1 MGETEPSL
9 LERARAAAAAP
20 LTPYRLFWLFAL
32 AALLGDG
39 VEVVF
44 WLVTRGQLTSRS
56 SLVLGPFSLVW
67 GIGAV
72 LFTVILRPLA
82 RRSAWLLFAAGA
94 LLGGVFEYVCSL
106 VQQWAFGVV
115 FWYYGHLPL
124 SLNSHVNLIFCLF
137 WGLAAVAWIKFAN
150 PLLCLLIDRAPK
162 GWVRRC
168 LTAALAL
175 FLAVSTV
182 LTAAALYRMERRQE
196 GVSASGAVD
205 AWLDETFPDQ
215 WLQARFPSMHP
226 PEYYGE

>member
-1 MGETEPSL
+1 MVKTGSAL

-32 AALLGDG
+32 SALLGDG

-72 LFTVILRPLA
+72 LFTVILHPLL
-82 RRSAWLLFAAGA
+82 SKSNWVLFFSGA
-94 LLGGVFEYVCSL
+94 FLGGGFEYLCS
-106 VQQWAFGVV
+106 VIQQWAFGVV

-137 WGLAAVAWIKFAN
+137 WGLAAVVWMKYIH
-150 PLLCLLIDRAPK
+150 PLLCLLIDLTPK
-162 GWVRRC
+162 GQARR

-175 FLAVSTV
+175 FLALSTV
-182 LTAAALYRMERRQE
+182 LTTAALYRMDRRQA
-196 GVSASGAVD
+196 GVPASGAVSL
-205 AWLDETFPDQ
+205 WLDEAFPDP

>member
-1 MGETEPSL
+1 MVKTEDSL

-39 VEVVF
+39 IEVVF

-56 SLVLGPFSLVW
+56 SLVMGPFSLVW
-67 GIGAV
+67 GVGAV
-72 LFTVILRPLA
+72 LFTVILHPLLE
-82 RRSAWLLFAAGA
+82 RSGWTLFAAGA
-94 LLGGVFEYVCSL
+94 LVGGGFEYLCSL
-106 VQQWAFGVV
+106 IQQWAFGVV

-124 SLNSHVNLIFCLF
+124 SINSHVNLIFCLF
-137 WGLAAVAWIKFAN
+137 WGLAAVVWMKFIH
-150 PLLCLLIDRAPK
+150 PLLCLLIDLTPK
-162 GWVRRC
+162 GQARR

-175 FLAVSTV
+175 FLAVSTI
-182 LTAAALYRMERRQE
+182 LTTAALHRMDCRQE
-196 GVSASGAVD
+196 GIPAKGAVSL
-205 AWLDETFPDQ
+205 WLDEAFPDP

>member
-1 MGETEPSL
+1 MVKSESPL
-9 LERARAAAAAP
+9 LVRARTAAAAP

-56 SLVLGPFSLVW
+56 SLVMGPFSLVW

-72 LFTVILRPLA
+72 LFTVTLHPFVK
-82 RRSAWLLFAAGA
+82 RSGWVLFAAGA
-94 LLGGVFEYVCSL
+94 LVGGGFEYLCSL
-106 VQQWAFGVV
+106 IQQWAFGVV

-137 WGLAAVAWIKFAN
+137 WGMAAVVWMKFIH
-150 PLLCLLIDRAPK
+150 PLLCLLIDLTPK
-162 GWVRRC
+162 GQARR

-182 LTAAALYRMERRQE
+182 LTTAALHRMDLRQE
-196 GVSASGAVD
+196 GIPATGAVSL
-205 AWLDETFPDQ
+205 WLDETFPDP

-226 PEYYGE
+226 PAYYGE